1 MFLITNNYVLAKL
14 MKKFNKFVPL
24 QVFMNK
30 DLLFSTTSELVRVP
44 CASVVFITAD
54 GNYSTVLTADG
65 SEYVLTLQLGQIEK
79 RIAERLDPPDR
90 RFIRIGKSLI
100 VNQDFITLVNP
111 SRQRLILSDCK
122 SFRHEVT
129 ASREALKALKDY
141 IEEED
146 A

>member
-30 DLLFSTTSELVRVP
+30 DLLLVRVP

-79 RIAERLDPPDR
+79 RIAERLDPSDR